1 MADLQNLLSTVVG
14 PAMALLPARMDSDR
28 VRVLLLAI
36 GLQESRFQF
45 RRQMGNGPARGFW
58 QFEQGATA
66 SSGVRGV
73 FNHALTGDTLRRIA
87 VGKGIQPTAAAIWAA
102 LETDD
107 VLACVTARLLIYTD
121 GPPLPALGDSDGAW
135 RLYADRCW
143 RPGKPHPETWPAN
156 YAQALQAVTQ

>member
-1 MADLQNLLSTVVG
+1 MADLKNILASIVV
-14 PAMALLPARMDSDR
+14 PALALLPPRMDSLQ

-36 GLQESRFQF
+36 GLQESKFKD
-45 RRQMGNGPARGFW
+45 RRQLGNGPARGFW

-73 FNHALTGDTLRRIA
+73 FNHSLTGDTLRRVVISRG
-87 VGKGIQPTAAAIWAA
+87 VEPTTLAIWSG
-102 LETDD
+102 LEYDD

-121 GPPLPALGDSDGAW
+121 GPPLPALGDQVGAW

-156 YAQALQAVTQ
+156 YAAALQAVSV

>member
-87 VGKGIQPTAAAIWAA
+87 VAKGIQPTAAAIWAA

-121 GPPLPALGDSDGAW
+121 GPPLPALGDADGAW

-156 YAQALQAVTQ
+156 YAAALQAVAP

>member
-1 MADLQNLLSTVVG
+1 MADLKNILASIVG
-14 PAMALLPARMDSDR
+14 PALALLPPRMDSLQ

-36 GLQESRFQF
+36 GLQESKFKD
-45 RRQMGNGPARGFW
+45 RRQLGNGPARGFW

-73 FNHALTGDTLRRIA
+73 FNHSLTGDTLRRVAISRG
-87 VGKGIQPTAAAIWAA
+87 VEPTTLAIWSA
-102 LETDD
+102 LEFDD
-107 VLACVTARLLIYTD
+107 VLACVTARMLIYTD
-121 GPPLPALGDSDGAW
+121 GPPLPLLGDQAGAW

-156 YAQALQAVTQ
+156 YAAALQAVSV

>member
-1 MADLQNLLSTVVG
+1 MADLQSLLSSVVS

-73 FNHALTGDTLRRIA
+73 FNHALTGDMLRRVA
-87 VGKGIQPTAAAIWAA
+87 VQRGIQPTATAIWAA
-102 LETDD
+102 LEADD

-156 YAQALQAVTQ
+156 YAAALQAVAP

>member
-1 MADLQNLLSTVVG
+1 MADLQNLVSSVVS

-73 FNHALTGDTLRRIA
+73 FNHALTGDTLRRVA
-87 VGKGIQPTAAAIWAA
+87 VQRGIQPTAAAIWAA

-121 GPPLPALGDSDGAW
+121 GPPLPALGDADGAW

-156 YAQALQAVTQ
+156 YAAALQAVAL